1 MATEDS
7 DATPPS
13 LCDFCHHDT
22 VVWQTERLRFGQRTN
37 RGMVR
42 CEVSL
47 PIGRCD
53 TCGSVHL
60 EDGAET
66 LIEAGVLHAYIKLP
80 LGDSSH
86 AADRGRATGRGH
98 TGTQG
103 LGQEKGQSGQ
113 AMKSA
118 APPCRT
124 LTAARLDRIADLDR
138 DHAAVAT
145 ALYHD
150 AGLPADQAI
159 TRARETFRPGA
170 TVRAWGELASMG

>member
-1 MATEDS
+1 
-7 DATPPS
+7 
-13 LCDFCHHDT
+13 
-22 VVWQTERLRFGQRTN
+22 
-37 RGMVR
+37 MVR

-60 EDGAET
+60 GDGAET
-66 LIEAGVLHAYIKLP
+66 LIEAAVLHAYFKLP
-80 LGDSSH
+80 SGESSH

-98 TGTQG
+98 TSTQG

-124 LTAARLDRIADLDR
+124 LAAARLDRIADLDR

-170 TVRAWGELASMG
+170 TVRAWWELASMG